1 MSIATDH
8 ELETLPTGHAPPEV
22 LAARETNSKILLM
35 LETLPAN
42 QQEVIR
48 LKFQND
54 LSYREIAEIT
64 GLSISNV
71 GVQLHNGLKQLRR
84 KLKDE

>member
-8 ELETLPTGHAPPEV
+8 ELQSLPASHDPPDV
-22 LAARETNSKILLM
+22 LTAQETNSRILILL
-35 LETLPAN
+35 ESLPAN

-48 LKFQND
+48 LKFQDN
-54 LSYREIAEIT
+54 LSYREIAEVT

-71 GVQLHNGLKQLRR
+71 GVQLHNGLKQLRHR
-84 KLKDE
+84 MKDD